1 MKDTDKET
9 ALHDLAG
16 RYLEGIASRD
26 DVARLQAALDA
37 DPLARRL
44 FLELCN
50 LDSALDLQAAEWR
63 ESQAVEPANAGR
75 RPWLRTAAVIAVSA
89 AVAALTMVF
98 LRTGDDATHYD
109 NHEMPITTV
118 ASLRDPGPDGATR
131 QIAPSTLAGGEGKT
145 QVRSAHGV
153 DIRLD
158 DDAVFGFSTAERGA
172 LYAGSVQAWVEE
184 PTASFS
190 VLASNLRI
198 VDLGTA
204 FRVDRVDDE
213 HVSVTVLDGEVE
225 VQSRVRVPVAYWPFD
240 DVAAPHGDG
249 WGRTAEVVSGLD
261 GRIGPGTGPRAGLV
275 GPGGLRCDNS
285 ETAGVRI
292 EGGTGDKVGLG
303 SLACV
308 EGITL
313 EAVIV
318 SEWSGAF
325 DDYDTIYRKEDG
337 PCRVLLSLQNDGRR
351 HSGYAEPLVAPGP
364 CLSFGL
370 HLAGQGYRELDMPL
384 DGLDGRPTLAELTD
398 GRAHHVVAAYD
409 SFSGRKAIFVD
420 GRKRFEHAYPVGT
433 LILSGGP
440 APATIGNHG
449 HHRGAEPFT
458 GVIDEVAVYD
468 FGLTAAEVAAHHAH
482 VAEGKTFFGTAPPAP
497 GGPRW
502 RAVTRLVE
510 GQSATFHQQT
520 GLPR

>member
-9 ALHDLAG
+9 DLHDLGG

-75 RPWLRTAAVIAVSA
+75 RPWLRTAAVIGACAAAVV
-89 AVAALTMVF
+89 VAALAMVF
-98 LRTGDDATHYD
+98 PRSGDDASHYDATHYD

-172 LYAGSVQAWVEE
+172 LYAGSVQAWVEV

-240 DVAAPHGDG
+240 DVSRPH
-249 WGRTAEVVSGLD
+249 
-261 GRIGPGTGPRAGLV
+261 
-275 GPGGLRCDNS
+275 GLRCDNS

-308 EGITL
+308 EGITI

-351 HSGYAEPLVAPGP
+351 HSGYAEPLVDPGP

-449 HHRGAEPFT
+449 HRRGAEPFT

-482 VAEGKTFFGTAPPAP
+482 VAQGKTFFGTAPPAP